1 MINIFL
7 HKTYWVFF
15 FLSSAHY
22 VVSAYLLFLNTYDST
37 VKNKWMLKKIYFED
51 FI

>member
-1 MINIFL
+1 MINIFPIKL
-7 HKTYWVFF
+7 IGVF

-37 VKNKWMLKKIYFED
+37 VKHKWMLKKIYFED